1 MELISFILDVMLL
14 VSSCSSQ
21 FVISVVYL
29 IGQIGT
35 ETTINTG
42 DLAGILMVAVQ
53 ALKKRTAELK
63 QKEAQIAVLA
73 SKLEEITTNL
83 ETVEPRLEGV
93 TIPQK
98 VPGESGSGDQINA
111 HWPPLVPVLL
121 YLRIKGT

>member
-21 FVISVVYL
+21 FVIGVVYL

-35 ETTINTG
+35 ETTINSA

-53 ALKKRTAELK
+53 ALEKGTAELK

-73 SKLEEITTNL
+73 SKVEDLTAKYTYL
-83 ETVEPRLEGV
+83 ETVTARLEGV
-93 TIPQK
+93 TIPQNVLARADK
-98 VPGESGSGDQINA
+98 VI
-111 HWPPLVPVLL
+111 
-121 YLRIKGT
+121 R